1 MLVGAGKLRDALC
14 VWEDYGGGS
23 IVKDASAVKAWMR
36 IRRGGLTEADLSG
49 FPPVDK

>member
-36 IRRGGLTEADLSG
+36 IRKGGLTEADLSG